1 MAVPLLAAALT
12 RPAVGLVWPNT
23 IERIERQLAQGTTAE
38 RRQAAARLRELPR
51 ATAGRLAL
59 EALNDQDLQVRLE
72 AAEIAREL
80 RLPGAGAR
88 VVGWLH
94 ESERR
99 VRLAAVELLR
109 VSPTRDAVAA
119 LARVLGDPDSAVRAA
134 AADALGASG
143 DRAASLPLLGHLDD
157 PTPHVRDRVV
167 LALARLEDRRA
178 VVPLI
183 GKIQDPQPQVRR
195 SVARALGELGD
206 PRATSALLLALRD
219 ADASVRTAA
228 LGAIEALGDP
238 SATLAIVAVL
248 EQDADEAVRSAAL
261 RALSGL
267 RSDMALDALMAGLS
281 EDDPSAERSQ
291 VRDALVWFGPG
302 ARGALERCLRGQ
314 PAARLGDGCALTLA
328 RVAGDPSVPVLVQA
342 LRRGIV
348 SPTAAMRA
356 FGSAGSPKGLPT
368 VLEYVA
374 HRDPFVRRAA
384 IDAASQLL
392 SNGPPDGRAV
402 DPLSRALAVASDDAE
417 RIALIGLLGQTGA
430 SRAARPLKP
439 LAENADALAIRVAAV
454 EALGMLGPVGQDDVL
469 LRALDADSASL
480 RIAAGLALKRSA
492 SGRSA
497 GELLD
502 RLERRA
508 EQDRAA
514 VSLALGGALARTQDA
529 GHRQRAARLLERSR
543 AGERDALIEAA
554 GQSRAPGALGLLVK
568 LAASP
573 APADRAKAAELLA
586 LHPEGVAALRRLASD
601 PSPAVRANAVWA
613 LGAGAAVPPV
623 QLLVQALGD
632 RDVNVAANAAAGL
645 GRLERRSDERAKRA
659 LCAAT
664 EDPRAYVRANAMAAL
679 ALGALRCEPER
690 ARDLLANDRSEVVRV
705 AAARSLHRRRATAK
719 EGAAEDGRAL
729 QQCSA
734 RDSSGAVASACS
746 EPPSPA
752 AGAVSVS
759 VYVIPAGRSVPAG
772 GAPFTLLLPD
782 GLMRLGVTDR
792 RGAVFEPA
800 APIGQ
805 IRLLVP
811 AALAR

>member
-267 RSDMALDALMAGLS
+267 RSDTDLDALMAGLS
-281 EDDPSAERSQ
+281 EDDPSAERSE
-291 VRDALVWFGPG
+291 VRDALARFGPG

-439 LAENADALAIRVAAV
+439 LAENADAVAIRVAAV

-529 GHRQRAARLLERSR
+529 GHLQRAARLLERSR

-586 LHPEGVAALRRLASD
+586 LHAEGAEALRRLASD

-623 QLLVQALGD
+623 ELLVQALGD

-645 GRLERRSDERAKRA
+645 GRLESDERAKRA

-664 EDPRAYVRANAMAAL
+664 EDPRDYVRANAMAAL
-679 ALGALRCEPER
+679 ALGALRCEPDR

-759 VYVIPAGRSVPAG
+759 VYVIPTGRSVPAG